1 LRRFPQVEFAKSSM
15 RDGVSTP
22 PRIRSRNAFLGA
34 FSKPSAFEG
43 RAVRVGRFYTG
54 RAPFGKLDL

>member
-1 LRRFPQVEFAKSSM
+1 M

-34 FSKPSAFEG
+34 FSKPSEFEG